1 MQVLNSKAFQ
11 DYSYLRRHEIW
22 HFTHKNHFITFYK
35 LYVCCR
41 KGSIVSKYNL
51 YFIENS
57 TIVGEDLD
65 DTLKNYLSK
74 MGCKRNGADCQLG
87 HLVGVDITNSEAGGI
102 QLQILV

>member
-1 MQVLNSKAFQ
+1 MQVLNSKAF
-11 DYSYLRRHEIW
+11 REIW
-22 HFTHKNHFITFYK
+22 HFTHRNHFITFYK
-35 LYVCCR
+35 LVYVCCR

-57 TIVGEDLD
+57 TIFGEDLD

-74 MGCKRNGADCQLG
+74 MGCKKNGADCQLG